1 MGFGIS
7 FGGGTRVTKSY
18 SSSYSRKPYVS
29 PQKQAEY
36 DSIERGKREVAAEAA
51 RQAAEK
57 QAATVA
63 AAAAAA
69 AAEAE
74 RVRVAQEQKKAAD
87 AKAAADADQ
96 QGLMLKRKKGGPKKN
111 IMTSPLGL
119 SNTANMV
126 RQTLGGM

>member
-1 MGFGIS
+1 LDEKARQSAIDNAAKINAQ
-7 FGGGTRVTKSY
+7 R
-18 SSSYSRKPYVS
+18 
-29 PQKQAEY
+29 
-36 DSIERGKREVAAEAA
+36 AAE
-51 RQAAEK
+51 Q

-63 AAAAAA
+63 AQAAAAK

-74 RVRVAQEQKKAAD
+74 RVRIAQEQKKAAD